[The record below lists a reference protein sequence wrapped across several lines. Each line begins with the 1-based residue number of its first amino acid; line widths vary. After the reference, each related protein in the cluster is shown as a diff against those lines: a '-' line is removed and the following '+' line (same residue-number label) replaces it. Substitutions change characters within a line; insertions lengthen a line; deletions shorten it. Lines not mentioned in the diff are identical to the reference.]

1 MWVFLFFFF
10 FPFQAYQSS
19 VFVTC
24 VKASYMFNK
33 ANYLVKNIQAG
44 IILSAMGGKC
54 ATGTFKTCSLALRQ
68 LPVNNKSLV

>member
-1 MWVFLFFFF
+1 MWVFLFFF

-33 ANYLVKNIQAG
+33 ANYLVKNIRDG
-44 IILSAMGGKC
+44 IILTTTGGK
-54 ATGTFKTCSLALRQ
+54 AKLTGEDVMRRGRWSPISKY
-68 LPVNNKSLV
+68 V